1 MSNNQNKGDAIDI
14 IDQALM
20 EAENSLDDTIKNLTQ
35 FQKLLDQPYLK
46 KWRDR
51 IQEITNTKSNLGKLR
66 QELKKQRDKDDDN
79 AIKKHLQAEI
89 QLRDKA
95 KKLK

>member
-1 MSNNQNKGDAIDI
+1 MADNQNKGDAIDI

-51 IQEITNTKSNLGKLR
+51 IQEITNIKSNLGNLR
-66 QELKKQRDKDDDN
+66 QELKNQRDKNDQN
-79 AIKKHLQAEI
+79 AIKKHLQAER

-95 KKLK
+95 KKLR